1 MLKSQKDK
9 RVLSSPSSAR
19 CPAVV
24 AVASRKT
31 CVGPWSILTSLLA
44 QNFWF
49 ITQKKILGP
58 MLLKRKKARQK
69 KRLCL
74 RREEGAGPQG
84 ESPRPTAAAP
94 TPQRHRPAQGRPATR
109 PAGQAANQH
118 NGRDETH
125 GPAPHQARRTAGER
139 AEPRAPQPT
148 TARAQARTAAA
159 AATRRRNQ
167 QTARTAERDEP
178 TRKHLR
184 PDPALSARR
193 RRKTRRRAFWNP
205 NWREWFKRQPSR
217 TNFGSAS
224 RNSEAVG
231 RVMLPQ

>member
-9 RVLSSPSSAR
+9 RVLSSPELSR

-31 CVGPWSILTSLLA
+31 CVWPWSIPPSLLA

-58 MLLKRKKARQK
+58 MFLKRKKARQK
-69 KRLCL
+69 KRRCL
-74 RREEGAGPQG
+74 RRAEAQAPQPENRQTTG
-84 ESPRPTAAAP
+84 RPQ
-94 TPQRHRPAQGRPATR
+94 TPQTQRTAQGRPATR
-109 PAGQAANQH
+109 PAGQAANRR
-118 NGRDETH
+118 NGRDALA
-125 GPAPHQARRTAGER
+125 PSAPHRARRTAGER

-205 NWREWFKRQPSR
+205 NWRECFKRQPSR